1 MSGRPST
8 TSICSIRAPVSTF
21 SRQDTMGRTRQ
32 SLFVLAAAV
41 IAVAVLPT
49 AALDAGENFIIV
61 QSTTSTQNSGLF
73 EHILPLFTKKTGI
86 EVRVVAVG
94 TGQAL
99 KNAENGDGDV
109 VLVHSKPDEEK
120 FVAERWGVKRY
131 PVMYNDFIIV
141 GPAADPAKIAGLKQ
155 APEALKRIAEAK
167 APFASRADDS
177 GTHKAEL
184 KLWEQAGVEP
194 KASSGSWYLE
204 TGSGMGATL
213 NTAVGKEAYVLT
225 DRGTWLAFANKDD
238 FKVLVEGDDKLF
250 NQYGVI
256 LVNPAKH
263 PNVKAREGQAFID
276 WLTGREGQAAI
287 ASYKID
293 GQQVFYPDASPQ
305 G

>member
-1 MSGRPST
+1 MRGAFGRRDILKLALAIFALLSLAIPIS
-8 TSICSIRAPVSTF
+8 RAA
-21 SRQDTMGRTRQ
+21 D
-32 SLFVLAAAV
+32 
-41 IAVAVLPT
+41 
-49 AALDAGENFIIV
+49 DFIIV

-73 EHILPLFTKKTGI
+73 EHILPLFTEKTGI

-99 KNAENGDGDV
+99 KNAEKGDGDV
-109 VLVHSKPDEEK
+109 VLVHSQPDEEK
-120 FVAERWGVKRY
+120 FVAEGWGVKRY

-141 GPAADPAKIAGLKQ
+141 GPAADPARIAGMKQ
-155 APEALKRIAEAK
+155 APDALKKIATAESL
-167 APFASRADDS
+167 FASRADDS

-184 KLWEQAGVEP
+184 KLWQQAGVNP

-213 NTAVGKEAYVLT
+213 NTAVGKQAYALT

-263 PNVKAREGQAFID
+263 PNVKAKEGQAFID
-276 WLTGREGQAAI
+276 WLTGPEGQAAI
-287 ASYKID
+287 ADYKID
-293 GQQVFYPDASPQ
+293 GQQLFFANARPQ
-305 G
+305 S

>member
-1 MSGRPST
+1 MSRG
-8 TSICSIRAPVSTF
+8 
-21 SRQDTMGRTRQ
+21 
-32 SLFVLAAAV
+32 LARHYLKL
-41 IAVAVLPT
+41 AVLSVLLLGLAPL
-49 AALDAGENFIIV
+49 APRADNKFIIV

-73 EHILPLFTKKTGI
+73 EHIVPLFTKKTGI

-109 VLVHSKPDEEK
+109 VLVHSQPDEEK
-120 FVAERWGVKRY
+120 FIADGWGVKRY

-155 APEALKRIAEAK
+155 APEALKKIAEAK
-167 APFASRADDS
+167 VPFASRADDS

-184 KLWEQAGVEP
+184 KLWEEAGVDP

-213 NTAVGKEAYVLT
+213 NTAVGKQAYALT

-238 FKVLVEGDDKLF
+238 FKILVEGDDKLF

-263 PNVKAREGQAFID
+263 PNVKVKEGQAFID
-276 WLTGREGQAAI
+276 WLVSSEGQAAI

-293 GQQVFYPDASPQ
+293 GQQLFFPNARPQ
-305 G
+305 S

>member
-1 MSGRPST
+1 MRGAFGRRDILKLALAIFALLSLAIPIS
-8 TSICSIRAPVSTF
+8 RAA
-21 SRQDTMGRTRQ
+21 D
-32 SLFVLAAAV
+32 
-41 IAVAVLPT
+41 
-49 AALDAGENFIIV
+49 DFIIV

-73 EHILPLFTKKTGI
+73 EHILPLFTEKTGI

-99 KNAENGDGDV
+99 KNAEKGDGDV
-109 VLVHSKPDEEK
+109 VLVHSQPDEEK
-120 FVAERWGVKRY
+120 FVAEGWGVKRY

-141 GPAADPAKIAGLKQ
+141 GPAADPARIAGMKQ
-155 APEALKRIAEAK
+155 APDALKKIATAQSL
-167 APFASRADDS
+167 FASRADDS

-184 KLWEQAGVEP
+184 KLWQQAGVNP

-213 NTAVGKEAYVLT
+213 NTAVGKQAYALT

-238 FKVLVEGDDKLF
+238 FRVLVEGDDKLF

-263 PNVKAREGQAFID
+263 PNVKAKEGQAFID
-276 WLTGREGQAAI
+276 WLTGPEGQAAI
-287 ASYKID
+287 ADYKID
-293 GQQVFYPDASPQ
+293 GQQLFFPNARPQ
-305 G
+305 S

>member
-1 MSGRPST
+1 
-8 TSICSIRAPVSTF
+8 VSV
-21 SRQDTMGRTRQ
+21 
-32 SLFVLAAAV
+32 VLARRHFLKLALLSL
-41 IAVAVLPT
+41 VLLGLAPL
-49 AALDAGENFIIV
+49 APRADDKFIIV

-86 EVRVVAVG
+86 EIRVVAVG

-109 VLVHSKPDEEK
+109 VLVHSQPDEEK
-120 FVAERWGVKRY
+120 FVADGWGVKRY
-131 PVMYNDFIIV
+131 PVMYNDFILV
-141 GPAADPAKIAGLKQ
+141 GPAADPAEIAGLKQ
-155 APEALKRIAEAK
+155 APEALKKIAEAK

-184 KLWEQAGVEP
+184 KLWEEAGVDP

-213 NTAVGKEAYVLT
+213 NTAVGKQAYALT

-263 PNVKAREGQAFID
+263 PNVKAKEGQAFID
-276 WLTGREGQAAI
+276 WLVSSEGQAAI
-287 ASYKID
+287 ANYKID
-293 GQQVFYPDASPQ
+293 GQQLFFPNARPQ
-305 G
+305 S